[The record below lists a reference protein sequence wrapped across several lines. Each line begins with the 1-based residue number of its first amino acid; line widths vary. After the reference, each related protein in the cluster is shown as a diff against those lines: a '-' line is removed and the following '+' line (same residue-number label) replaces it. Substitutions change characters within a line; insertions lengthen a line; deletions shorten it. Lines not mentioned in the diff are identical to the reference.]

1 MIFSKKNYVK
11 CKIDNY
17 KNFLYNIYIKLKEIF
32 FMRKPRGILG
42 SMASKAKRRA
52 TNSATRAVYQ
62 LMWGENPKQQG
73 AYNPVK
79 ERKKK

>member
-1 MIFSKKNYVK
+1 
-11 CKIDNY
+11 
-17 KNFLYNIYIKLKEIF
+17 
-32 FMRKPRGILG
+32 MRKSRGILG

-52 TNSATRAVYQ
+52 TNSVTRAVYQ

-73 AYNPVK
+73 AYNPIK

>member
-1 MIFSKKNYVK
+1 
-11 CKIDNY
+11 
-17 KNFLYNIYIKLKEIF
+17 
-32 FMRKPRGILG
+32 MRKTRGILG

-73 AYNPVK
+73 AYNPIK